1 MGVKR
6 VCPFLAH
13 VCTCM
18 CAGMH
23 THTHTHTHTHSLSL
37 SLSYPTGK
45 DNGGSG
51 SELLHTLLKPHAE
64 VGIQ

>member
-1 MGVKR
+1 MDFGHQEGVPLPGT
-6 VCPFLAH
+6 CMHMH
-13 VCTCM
+13 VCGH
-18 CAGMH
+18 A
-23 THTHTHTHTHSLSL
+23 HTHTHSLSL